1 METKRYTERENPS
14 ESVIY
19 DLIDNLVDKKEYSL
33 ALIAVIR
40 YERFMKPELIK
51 SYRGNLLKKLREKH
65 ENKRTRIWLD

>member
-65 ENKRTRIWLD
+65 ENKRTRI